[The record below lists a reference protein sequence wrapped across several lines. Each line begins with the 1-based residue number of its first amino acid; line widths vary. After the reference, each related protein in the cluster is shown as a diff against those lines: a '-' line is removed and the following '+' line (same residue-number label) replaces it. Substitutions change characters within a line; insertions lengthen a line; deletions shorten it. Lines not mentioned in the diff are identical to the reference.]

1 MCWITN
7 KKLKFKIAKEN
18 IPIYKICCKE
28 DDKIL
33 SYFKRFE
40 YKLDCLYNTN
50 FEVSFALDSIIIYK
64 GFHSYSLNKTY
75 LDKRYDNIRVFKNES
90 FIELIRNSK
99 NSNKLNDYPFG
110 IVVSGYIPEGGAYA
124 LNEYGEYV
132 SDSIILNKIEN
143 A

>member
-33 SYFKRFE
+33 SYYKKFE
-40 YKLDCLYNTN
+40 YRLGCLYNTN
-50 FEVSFALDSIIIYK
+50 FEVAVDTKMSEIYK

-75 LDKRYDNIRVFKNES
+75 YEKRYDIIRVFKNES
-90 FIELIRNSK
+90 FIELIF
-99 NSNKLNDYPFG
+99 NSNNNKLDAYSFC
-110 IVVSGYIPEGGAYA
+110 IVVSGYIPKGSAYA

-143 A
+143 V

>member
-18 IPIYKICCKE
+18 IPIYKICRKE

-33 SYFKRFE
+33 SYFKHFE
-40 YKLDCLYNTN
+40 YKLGCLYDTN
-50 FEVSFALDSIIIYK
+50 FEVAVDTKMSEIYK

-75 LDKRYDNIRVFKNES
+75 YEKRYDIISVFKNEN
-90 FIELIRNSK
+90 FIELIF
-99 NSNKLNDYPFG
+99 NSNSNRLNNYSFG
-110 IVVSGYIPEGGAYA
+110 IIVSGYIPKGSAYA

>member
-18 IPIYKICCKE
+18 IPIYKICRKE
-28 DDKIL
+28 DNKIL
-33 SYFKRFE
+33 SYFKNFE
-40 YKLDCLYNTN
+40 YKLGWRYNTN
-50 FEVSFALDSIIIYK
+50 FEVAVNTKMSEIYK

-75 LDKRYDNIRVFKNES
+75 YEKRYNIIRVFKNES
-90 FIELIRNSK
+90 FIELTF
-99 NSNKLNDYPFG
+99 NSNSNILNGHSFC
-110 IVVSGYIPEGGAYA
+110 IVVSGYIPKGGAYT

-132 SDSIILNKIEN
+132 SNSIILNKIEN

>member
-18 IPIYKICCKE
+18 IPIYKICRKE

-33 SYFKRFE
+33 SYYKKFE
-40 YKLDCLYNTN
+40 YRLGWLYNTN
-50 FEVSFALDSIIIYK
+50 FEVSLTTDDIIIYK

-75 LDKRYDNIRVFKNES
+75 LEKRYNNIRVFKNEN
-90 FIELIRNSK
+90 FIELICNS
-99 NSNKLNDYPFG
+99 NSNKLDDYSFG
-110 IVVSGYIPEGGAYA
+110 IVVSGYIPKGGAYA

-132 SDSIILNKIEN
+132 SNSIILNKIEN

>member
-18 IPIYKICCKE
+18 IPIYKICRKE
-28 DDKIL
+28 NDKIL
-33 SYFKRFE
+33 SYYKKFE
-40 YKLDCLYNTN
+40 YRLDCLYNTN
-50 FEVSFALDSIIIYK
+50 FEVAFDANISEIYK

-75 LDKRYDNIRVFKNES
+75 YEKRYDIIRVFKNES
-90 FIELIRNSK
+90 FIELIRNS
-99 NSNKLNDYPFG
+99 NSNKLDDYSFG
-110 IVVSGYIPEGGAYA
+110 IVVSGYIPKGCAYA

-143 A
+143 V

>member
-18 IPIYKICCKE
+18 IPIYKICRKKYN
-28 DDKIL
+28 KIL
-33 SYFKRFE
+33 SYFQRFE
-40 YKLDCLYNTN
+40 YKLGCLYDTN
-50 FEVSFALDSIIIYK
+50 FEVSFTPNDIRIYK

-90 FIELIRNSK
+90 FIELIF
-99 NSNKLNDYPFG
+99 NSNSNRLNDYSFG
-110 IVVSGYIPEGGAYA
+110 IVVSGYIPKGGAYA

-132 SDSIILNKIEN
+132 SNSIVLNKIEN

>member
-18 IPIYKICCKE
+18 IPIYKICRKE

-33 SYFKRFE
+33 SYFKHFE
-40 YKLDCLYNTN
+40 YKLGWIYETN
-50 FEVSFALDSIIIYK
+50 FEVAVDTKMSEIYK

-75 LDKRYDNIRVFKNES
+75 YEKRYDIISVFKNENL
-90 FIELIRNSK
+90 IELIF
-99 NSNKLNDYPFG
+99 NSNSNRLNDYSSG
-110 IVVSGYIPEGGAYA
+110 IVVSGYIPKGSAYA

>member
-1 MCWITN
+1 MCWFTN

-33 SYFKRFE
+33 SYYKKFE
-40 YKLDCLYNTN
+40 YRLGWIYNTN
-50 FEVSFALDSIIIYK
+50 FEVTFDDKMFEIYK

-75 LDKRYDNIRVFKNES
+75 YEKRYDIIRVFKNES
-90 FIELIRNSK
+90 FIELIFNS
-99 NSNKLNDYPFG
+99 NSNKLDAYSFC
-110 IVVSGYIPEGGAYA
+110 IVVSGYIPKGSVYA

-132 SDSIILNKIEN
+132 SNSIILNKIEN

>member
-18 IPIYKICCKE
+18 IPIYKICRKE

-33 SYFKRFE
+33 SYFKHFE
-40 YKLDCLYNTN
+40 YRLGRLYNTN
-50 FEVSFALDSIIIYK
+50 FEVAFDTKMSEIYK
-64 GFHSYSLNKTY
+64 GFHSYSLNRTY
-75 LDKRYDNIRVFKNES
+75 YEKRYDVIKVYKNES
-90 FIELIRNSK
+90 FIELIF
-99 NSNKLNDYPFG
+99 NSNSNRLNDYSFG
-110 IVVSGYIPEGGAYA
+110 IVVSGYIPKGSAYA

>member
-18 IPIYKICCKE
+18 IPIYKICRNE

-33 SYFKRFE
+33 SYFKHFE
-40 YKLDCLYNTN
+40 YRLSWLYNTN
-50 FEVSFALDSIIIYK
+50 FEVAVGTKMSEIYK

-75 LDKRYDNIRVFKNES
+75 YEKRYDIIRVFKNENL
-90 FIELIRNSK
+90 IELIF
-99 NSNKLNDYPFG
+99 NSNSNRLNNYSFG
-110 IVVSGYIPEGGAYA
+110 IVVSGYIPKGSAYA

-143 A
+143 V

>member
-18 IPIYKICCKE
+18 IPIYKICRKE
-28 DDKIL
+28 DDKVL
-33 SYFKRFE
+33 SYYKKFE
-40 YKLDCLYNTN
+40 YRLGWLYNTN
-50 FEVSFALDSIIIYK
+50 FEVAFDDKMSEIYK

-75 LDKRYDNIRVFKNES
+75 YEKRYDIIRVFKNES
-90 FIELIRNSK
+90 FIERILESDG
-99 NSNKLNDYPFG
+99 NKLDAYSSC
-110 IVVSGYIPEGGAYA
+110 IVVSGYIPKGSAYV

-143 A
+143 V

>member
-33 SYFKRFE
+33 SYYKKFE
-40 YKLDCLYNTN
+40 YRLGWLYNTN
-50 FEVSFALDSIIIYK
+50 FEVAFDDKISEIYK
-64 GFHSYSLNKTY
+64 GFNSYSLNKTY
-75 LDKRYDNIRVFKNES
+75 YEKRYDIIRVFKNES
-90 FIELIRNSK
+90 FIEFILES
-99 NSNKLNDYPFG
+99 NSNRIAEYSSG
-110 IVVSGYIPEGGAYA
+110 IVVSGYIPKGSAYA

-143 A
+143 V

>member
-1 MCWITN
+1 MCWFTN

-18 IPIYKICCKE
+18 IPIYKICSKE

-33 SYFKRFE
+33 SYYKKFE
-40 YKLDCLYNTN
+40 YRLGYLYNTN
-50 FEVSFALDSIIIYK
+50 FEVAFDDKMSEIYK

-75 LDKRYDNIRVFKNES
+75 YEKRYDIIRVFKNES
-90 FIELIRNSK
+90 FIELIFNS
-99 NSNKLNDYPFG
+99 NSNKLDAYSFC
-110 IVVSGYIPEGGAYA
+110 IVVSGYIPKGSAYV

>member
-33 SYFKRFE
+33 SYYKKFE
-40 YKLDCLYNTN
+40 YRLGWLYETN
-50 FEVSFALDSIIIYK
+50 FEVAVDTKMSEIYK

-75 LDKRYDNIRVFKNES
+75 YEKRYDIIRVFKNES
-90 FIELIRNSK
+90 FIELIF
-99 NSNKLNDYPFG
+99 NSNSNRLNDYSSG
-110 IVVSGYIPEGGAYA
+110 VVISGYIPKGSAYA

>member
-1 MCWITN
+1 MCWFTN
-7 KKLKFKIAKEN
+7 KNLKFKIAKEN
-18 IPIYKICCKE
+18 IPIYKICRKE

-33 SYFKRFE
+33 SYFQRFE
-40 YKLDCLYNTN
+40 YKLGCLYDTN
-50 FEVSFALDSIIIYK
+50 FEVSFTPYDIRIYK

-90 FIELIRNSK
+90 FIELIF
-99 NSNKLNDYPFG
+99 NSNSNRLNDYPFG
-110 IVVSGYIPEGGAYA
+110 IVVSGYIPKGSAYA

>member
-7 KKLKFKIAKEN
+7 KKLRFKIAKEN
-18 IPIYKICCKE
+18 IPIYKICRKE

-33 SYFKRFE
+33 SYFKHFE
-40 YKLDCLYNTN
+40 YKLGYIYDTN
-50 FEVSFALDSIIIYK
+50 FEVAVDTKMSEIYK

-75 LDKRYDNIRVFKNES
+75 YEKRYDIISVFKNES
-90 FIELIRNSK
+90 FIELIF
-99 NSNKLNDYPFG
+99 NSNSNRLNNYSFG
-110 IVVSGYIPEGGAYA
+110 IIIYGYIPKGSAYA

>member
-18 IPIYKICCKE
+18 IPIYKICRKE

-33 SYFKRFE
+33 SYFKHFE
-40 YKLDCLYNTN
+40 YKLGCLYDTN
-50 FEVSFALDSIIIYK
+50 FEVAVDTKMSEIYK

-75 LDKRYDNIRVFKNES
+75 YEKRYDIISVFKNEN
-90 FIELIRNSK
+90 FIELIF
-99 NSNKLNDYPFG
+99 NSNSNRLNDYSSG
-110 IVVSGYIPEGGAYA
+110 IVVSGYIPKGSAYA

>member
-7 KKLKFKIAKEN
+7 KKLRFKIAKEN
-18 IPIYKICCKE
+18 IPIYKICRKE

-33 SYFKRFE
+33 SYFKHFE
-40 YKLDCLYNTN
+40 YKLGYIYDTN
-50 FEVSFALDSIIIYK
+50 FEVAVDTKMSEIYK

-75 LDKRYDNIRVFKNES
+75 YEKRYDIISVFKNES
-90 FIELIRNSK
+90 FIELIF
-99 NSNKLNDYPFG
+99 NSNSNRLNDYSSG
-110 IVVSGYIPEGGAYA
+110 IIVYGYIPKGSAYA

>member
-1 MCWITN
+1 MCWFTN

-18 IPIYKICCKE
+18 IPIYKICRKE

-33 SYFKRFE
+33 SYFKDSE
-40 YKLDCLYNTN
+40 YELGCLYDTN
-50 FEVSFALDSIIIYK
+50 FEVSFNTKKPEIYK

-75 LDKRYDNIRVFKNES
+75 YEKRYDIIRVFKNES
-90 FIELIRNSK
+90 FIELIF
-99 NSNKLNDYPFG
+99 NSNGNKLDTYSFG
-110 IVVSGYIPEGGAYA
+110 IVVSGYIPKGGAYA

-143 A
+143 V

>member
-18 IPIYKICCKE
+18 IPIYKICRKE

-33 SYFKRFE
+33 SYYKKFE
-40 YKLDCLYNTN
+40 YRLGWLYNTN
-50 FEVSFALDSIIIYK
+50 FEVAFDDKISEIYK

-75 LDKRYDNIRVFKNES
+75 YKKRYDIIRVFKNES
-90 FIELIRNSK
+90 FIELIRNS
-99 NSNKLNDYPFG
+99 NSNKLDDYSFG
-110 IVVSGYIPEGGAYA
+110 MVVSGYIPKGSAYA
-124 LNEYGEYV
+124 LNEYGEYI

>member
-18 IPIYKICCKE
+18 IPIYKICRKE

-33 SYFKRFE
+33 SYYKKFE
-40 YKLDCLYNTN
+40 YRLDWLYNTN
-50 FEVSFALDSIIIYK
+50 FEVAFDDKMSEIYK

-75 LDKRYDNIRVFKNES
+75 LEKRYDNIRVFKNES
-90 FIELIRNSK
+90 FIELIFNS

-110 IVVSGYIPEGGAYA
+110 IVVSGYIPKGSAYA